1 MLRTARLSLF
11 AVLLLGLVT
20 SCDFGAAGDAVDRF
34 EVLVGLPSLASVVNV
49 QAVDASDGS
58 PISQEVQVTFDGQD
72 ESSVVDIYSDPLSE
86 ITVKGGFAN
95 FAVDSTRSPL
105 SENPVR
111 LTLRAQAEGF
121 SATSVSVQITQEGS
135 VNRVIRLSPEN
146 PEQSSEGTSGSRE
159 TVNTDDNGETT
170 TAVTAQTGKT
180 SSGSDAAEG
189 SASIPAGTSLRT
201 ADGEPLQGQ
210 VTTDLSVF
218 DNSSNAQELLPAEA
232 KVTENGRRQ
241 IRGAVR
247 FQAKDGDG
255 RRASQYGGVEGGEA
269 TEIAADLP
277 TLSTSSGTP
286 SVTFVNPSTG
296 ASRTVELAASNSSQ
310 RLSAGKRAQEETT
323 FQFIDGKVVVT
334 TPSGKTDSIDMSQF
348 EGEFFAAIGLE
359 PSQRCAPQ
367 GTLDIGSNG
376 QSGSLDVSVSGEG
389 LSANTQVSIPRSQ
402 SPFTLSAADLFGVE
416 MIPDVGSATVTLRAA
431 DEQEVS
437 TQIDLCSE
445 STSLD
450 LPAPASDRISATVRV
465 VPDCPQGERLP
476 VSPPFDGYSVTYRQS
491 GSTDQYQTVPKED
504 ITINTTDD
512 DLETVTSAVVPVSSV
527 FPNTDYEFVG
537 TFGEESSSQVVT
549 MPGQDGNE
557 VTVTDQE
564 LRDQCR

>member
-1 MLRTARLSLF
+1 MLRTIRFSF
-11 AVLLLGLVT
+11 VAVLLLGLLA
-20 SCDFGAAGDAVDRF
+20 SCDFGAAGDAIDEFDV
-34 EVLVGLPSLASVVNV
+34 VVGLPALSAVINL
-49 QAVDASDGS
+49 QALDASDGS
-58 PISQEVQVTFDGQD
+58 PISQGVQVTFDGQD

-86 ITVKGGFAN
+86 ITLKGGFAN
-95 FAVDSTRSPL
+95 FAVDSTRSPS

-111 LTLRAQAEGF
+111 LTLRARAEGYN
-121 SATSVSVQITQEGS
+121 ATSVSVQITQEGS

-218 DNSSNAQELLPAEA
+218 DNSSNAQELLPVEA

-247 FQAKDGDG
+247 FQAKDGGG

-310 RLSAGKRAQEETT
+310 RPSAGKRAQEETT
-323 FQFIDGKVVVT
+323 FQFIDGKVVIT

-402 SPFTLSAADLFGVE
+402 SSFTLSAADLFGVE
-416 MIPDVGSATVTLRAA
+416 IPDVGPATVTVRAA

-476 VSPPFDGYSVTYRQS
+476 VSPPFDGYSVAYRQS